1 MLTSRYLIGFLWI
14 TFLKFKMA
22 AIYIFESNINGFLDL
37 RNVFFEF
44 EIVFLS

>member
-1 MLTSRYLIGFLWI
+1 MLTSRYLIGFLRI
-14 TFLKFKMA
+14 TFLTFKMA
-22 AIYIFESNINGFLDL
+22 AIYIFESNINGFLNL